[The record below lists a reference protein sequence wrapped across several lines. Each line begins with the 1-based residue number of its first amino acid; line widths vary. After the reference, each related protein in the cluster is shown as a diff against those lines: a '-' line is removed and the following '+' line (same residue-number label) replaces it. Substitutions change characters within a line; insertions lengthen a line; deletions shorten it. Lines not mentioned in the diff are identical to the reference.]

1 RPVATEVEHKF
12 KFACRNKKDLSNVAM
27 VMMKKKQQ
35 QGKAGGK
42 KSPNPKAQPF
52 PSPKKAAAPLAAA
65 DSDESDSDSDNA
77 TVMQPKVVQSPG
89 KPKQSPVAKQPA
101 QQLMDVD
108 DSDSDDSDDAPAPT
122 PKKSPIV
129 AKGQTPAGK
138 KQTPIAKQQ
147 TPVAKQQTPAGKKQT
162 PVAKQ
167 QTPVAKPQTP
177 VAKQQTP
184 VAKQQ
189 ALAGKKQTPV
199 AKQQTP
205 VSKKQIIP
213 NEDDD
218 DSDDDEE
225 DDDED
230 DDSEEEPVAKQQKVI
245 KVPVGKQKDSAE
257 SDEDDDESDE
267 EDEEEE
273 DSEEEEQQLPAAKKQ
288 KFPANNDEDD
298 SDEDDEEDSEESDEE
313 EAAENYSKPTKAV
326 TNGAEVPVA
335 KATQYLLLGNL
346 EAHTSV
352 SDLKNYLSRRGV
364 PYVSAAVLDSPVAI
378 LGLSTA
384 QDAASALAKC
394 QGAAYKS
401 RQLAACQLA
410 GKPDLLL
417 QQTGSSPLPGNTD
430 NAALFVSNL
439 PAEMNDSSL
448 TSLVKSKLGG
458 RADELL
464 SAQLLVKKGSG
475 NAHRGQAIVRL
486 AGTAA
491 AQTLLES
498 LSGHLLA
505 GKPVKASYYVG
516 KAEQAKA
523 AASNK
528 EGKQDTAKTT
538 QKSSSPANKA
548 SDQSD
553 LRGQTRTLMLTNLP
567 AEACGRDSDSIRTA
581 FPGGVRYSAK
591 ARPGQEFGACFVE
604 FESEQACSDAFDRFG
619 SASKMNGREIGIR
632 FAPQRQL
639 PGNSNKP
646 QTKTIGV
653 FNLPFSATTDSLREH
668 FPEASD
674 MFIPKDQD
682 GRSKGFAIVTFE
694 TDEAATKAMSDNAS
708 LSLDGRQIRL
718 EYREERPPREGGGR
732 GGGFG
737 GRGGGRGGF
746 GDRGGGRGGRGGFGD
761 RGGGR
766 GGRGG
771 RGGFGGFGDRGGG
784 RGGRGGGFGDRGGRG
799 GFGGGGK
806 RFGGGEDGA
815 PYNKKPRMSTDTGDG
830 NKSKKFDSDS
840 D

>member
-1 RPVATEVEHKF
+1 RPVATKVEHKF
-12 KFACRNKKDLSNVAM
+12 KFACRNKKDPSNVAM

-42 KSPNPKAQPF
+42 KSPNPKAQPT

-101 QQLMDVD
+101 QQLMDVG
-108 DSDSDDSDDAPAPT
+108 DSDSDDSDDAPAPA
-122 PKKSPIV
+122 PKKSPI
-129 AKGQTPAGK
+129 
-138 KQTPIAKQQ
+138 
-147 TPVAKQQTPAGKKQT
+147 VAKQQTPAGKKQT

-167 QTPVAKPQTP
+167 QTPVAKQQTPAGKKQTPVAKKQTP

-189 ALAGKKQTPV
+189 TP
-199 AKQQTP
+199 AI
-205 VSKKQIIP
+205 KKQIIP

-225 DDDED
+225 DDDEDEDED

-273 DSEEEEQQLPAAKKQ
+273 DSEEEEEQQMPAAKKQ
-288 KFPANNDEDD
+288 KLPANNDEDD
-298 SDEDDEEDSEESDEE
+298 SDEDDEDDSEESDEE
-313 EAAENYSKPTKAV
+313 EEAAENDSKPTKTV

-491 AQTLLES
+491 AQILLES

-528 EGKQDTAKTT
+528 EGKPDTAK
-538 QKSSSPANKA
+538 KSSSPASKA
-548 SDQSD
+548 SDQSE

-567 AEACGRDSDSIRTA
+567 AEACGRDSSDSIRTA

-619 SASKMNGREIGIR
+619 SASKMDGREIGIR

-682 GRSKGFAIVTFE
+682 RRSKGFAIVTFE

-718 EYREERPPREGGGR
+718 EYRDDRPPKEGGGR

-746 GDRGGGRGGRGGFGD
+746 GGFGD
-761 RGGGR
+761 RGGG
-766 GGRGG
+766 
-771 RGGFGGFGDRGGG
+771 GGG

-799 GFGGGGK
+799 GFGEAANVSAAA
-806 RFGGGEDGA
+806 RTE
-815 PYNKKPRMSTDTGDG
+815 RRSTRSRECRRTPATAI
-830 NKSKKFDSDS
+830 KARSSIPILIK
-840 D
+840 